1 MGHLFSLFKQ
11 TLMLND
17 NEPVDVINRQK
28 TIILYI
34 DTILYLFHLS
44 LFIIITIILEHSSF
58 SKRNL

>member
-1 MGHLFSLFKQ
+1 
-11 TLMLND
+11 MLND

-44 LFIIITIILEHSSF
+44 FFIIITIILEHSSF

>member
-17 NEPVDVINRQK
+17 NQPVDVINRQK

-44 LFIIITIILEHSSF
+44 FFIIITIILEHSSF